1 LPAPDIA
8 LDFALA
14 EAAVREAGTLARA
27 HFSAA
32 PKSWKKDD
40 DSPVSEADKAVDGLL
55 KRRLAGARPDYGW
68 LSEET
73 ADAPD
78 RLARDRVWIVDPIDG
93 TRAFLDG
100 QDVWVISVAL
110 IENGAP
116 VIGLI
121 YNPMREQMFTAI
133 AGGGATLNGEPIKVS
148 AKTDMADCRL
158 LANAAQMKH
167 GQWTLPWPKMNIQRY
182 NALAYRVVTVAAG
195 RHDAALTFSRFHEW
209 DIAAAGLILAEAGG
223 VLTTFEGE
231 PFAYNKAVPKHEC
244 AIAAN
249 PALHAAF
256 AAFVARS
263 RKSDP
268 SGM

>member
-1 LPAPDIA
+1 LPGPDIDR
-8 LDFALA
+8 DFAVA

-27 HFSAA
+27 YFFAA
-32 PKSWKKDD
+32 PKSWAKDD
-40 DSPVSEADKAVDGLL
+40 ESPVSEADKAVDGLL

-100 QDVWVISVAL
+100 QNVWVISVAL

-116 VIGLI
+116 VLGLI
-121 YNPMREQMFTAI
+121 YNPMREELFAAT

-148 AKTDMADCRL
+148 DKSDMAECRL

-167 GQWTLPWPKMNIQRY
+167 KQWTLPWPKMNIQRY

-223 VLTTFEGE
+223 VLTTFEGK
-231 PFAYNKAVPKHEC
+231 PFAYNKAAPKHEC

-249 PALHAAF
+249 PALHADL
-256 AAFVARS
+256 AAFIARS
-263 RKSDP
+263 RTAD
-268 SGM
+268 